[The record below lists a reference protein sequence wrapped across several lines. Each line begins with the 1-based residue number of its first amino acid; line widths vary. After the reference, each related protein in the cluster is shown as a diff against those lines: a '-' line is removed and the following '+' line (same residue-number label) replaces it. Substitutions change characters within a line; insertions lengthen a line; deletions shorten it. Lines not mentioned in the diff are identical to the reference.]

1 MATYVTSN
9 RSTSH
14 RTRRE
19 VAVIFDRDYGEL
31 FIHDADFVFIDG
43 QWITDTTKTIQLNF
57 SDIVEVE
64 LRGYHNDGDD
74 RFKIDLCTKEK
85 SYHIPVD
92 DLENMMD
99 LYTMITREVDKYK
112 EEGGE

>member
-1 MATYVTSN
+1 MATYIASN

-19 VAVIFDRDYGEL
+19 VSVIFDREYGEL
-31 FIHDADFVFIDG
+31 FIHGTDCILIDG
-43 QWITDTTKTIQLNF
+43 QWVTDTTKTIQLNF

-64 LRGYHNDGDD
+64 FRGYHNDGDD

-85 SYHIPVD
+85 SYHIPVAY
-92 DLENMMD
+92 LEDMMD

>member
-1 MATYVTSN
+1 MATYIASN

-19 VAVIFDRDYGEL
+19 VSVIFDREYGEL
-31 FIHDADFVFIDG
+31 FIHDTDCILIDG
-43 QWITDTTKTIQLNF
+43 QWVTDTVKTIQLNF

-64 LRGYHNDGDD
+64 FRGYHNEGDD
-74 RFKIDLCTKEK
+74 RFKIDLHTKEK
-85 SYHIPVD
+85 VYHIPVD

-99 LYTMITREVDKYK
+99 LYTMITREVDIYK
-112 EEGGE
+112 KEDAE

>member
-1 MATYVTSN
+1 MATYIASN

-19 VAVIFDRDYGEL
+19 VSVIFDREYGEL
-31 FIHDADFVFIDG
+31 FIHDSDFVFVDG
-43 QWITDTTKTIQLNF
+43 QWVTDTTKTIQLNF

-64 LRGYHNDGDD
+64 FRGYHNDGDD
-74 RFKIDLCTKEK
+74 RFKIDLDTKET
-85 SYHIPVD
+85 SYRIPVD

-99 LYTMITREVDKYK
+99 LYTMITREVDIYK
-112 EEGGE
+112 KEDAE